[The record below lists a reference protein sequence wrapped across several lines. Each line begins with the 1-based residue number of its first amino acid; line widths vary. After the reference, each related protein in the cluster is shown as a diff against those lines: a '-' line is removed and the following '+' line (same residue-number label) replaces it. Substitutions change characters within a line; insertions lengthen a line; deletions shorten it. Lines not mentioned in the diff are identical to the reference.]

1 MKDLNK
7 LKVEVEVEIDTDY
20 MSEGGL
26 ITTTGIV
33 SIEDMLLRL
42 RKKLLKIPT
51 DAYYSDE
58 HGSVVQKCFDG
69 RFGLGRDA
77 FVKQTLTYDE
87 LMIFSAI
94 DTLLKAI
101 KNQEGI
107 L

>member
-20 MSEGGL
+20 MSDGGL
-26 ITTTGIV
+26 ITTTGMV

-58 HGSVVQKCFDG
+58 HGSVVQKYFDD
-69 RFGLGRDA
+69 RFELGKDA

-94 DTLLKAI
+94 DTLLKVI
-101 KNQEGI
+101 KN
-107 L
+107 

>member
-26 ITTTGIV
+26 LTTTGTINT
-33 SIEDMLLRL
+33 EDMLLML
-42 RKKLLKIPT
+42 RKKLLGIPT

-69 RFGLGRDA
+69 RFGLGKDA
-77 FVKQTLTYDE
+77 VIKQTLTYNE
-87 LMIFSAI
+87 LMIFSNSS
-94 DTLLKAI
+94 KY
-101 KNQEGI
+101 
-107 L
+107 

>member
-20 MSEGGL
+20 MSDGGL
-26 ITTTGIV
+26 ITTTGMV

-58 HGSVVQKCFDG
+58 HGSVVQKSFDG
-69 RFGLGRDA
+69 RFGLGEDV

-101 KNQEGI
+101 KN
-107 L
+107 